1 MLKKKEKPLCYNM
14 PDYSNGQNVLLRR
27 PEPGR
32 PAKPLPKENIQVDT
46 NAIADAVIK
55 AMVAKMPSGVIGNI
69 NSGTREDFDN
79 SESLKKLAD
88 AMTNKEGQES
98 NLSGLGKTQETKKDK
113 KETDKTID
121 ILSNLE

>member
-1 MLKKKEKPLCYNM
+1 M

-46 NAIADAVIK
+46 NAIAEAVIK
-55 AMVAKMPSGVIGNI
+55 AIVAKMPSGVIGNI
-69 NSGTREDFDN
+69 NSDIREDFDN
-79 SESLKKLAD
+79 SESLKKLVD